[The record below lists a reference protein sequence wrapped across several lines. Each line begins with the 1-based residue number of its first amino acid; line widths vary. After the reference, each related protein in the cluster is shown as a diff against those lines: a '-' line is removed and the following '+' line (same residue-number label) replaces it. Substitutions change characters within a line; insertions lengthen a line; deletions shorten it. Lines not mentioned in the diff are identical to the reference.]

1 MPGLLATLAIIA
13 LLAWMFVRI
22 AAKAGLNPL
31 WAITMVVPVVNIV
44 MLFLFAFTRWPAVP
58 EAQAS

>member
-1 MPGLLATLAIIA
+1 MLGFLAALAVVA
-13 LLAWMFVRI
+13 LMVWMFVRI
-22 AAKAGLNPL
+22 AAKAGFHPL

-44 MLFLFAFTRWPAVP
+44 MLYLFAFTRWPAVP